1 MEQKNTSMFSG
12 PLLIVIA
19 ALLWGLDGI
28 LRRSLYSLPPIT
40 IVFFEHLVGLIIL
53 LPFVLKSFKNEKL
66 TRKEWYAIIFVSLLS
81 GLLGTLWFTTALLD
95 TMFISFSVVF
105 LLQKLQPLFAITT
118 ARIFLKER
126 VGKGY
131 AVWALLALA
140 AAYFVTFPNGV
151 VNFKTGTGTVIA
163 ALFAVG
169 AAFAWGTST
178 TFSKIALRNKSSN
191 HITGLRFLLTTI
203 MAFIA
208 VLIMGKL
215 PTFSAVSR
223 VQVFTLIGIAL
234 SSGMVSLLI
243 YYKGLKTTPVSVS
256 TILEL
261 FYPLVAVVIDV
272 VLYHNVLKW
281 SQYLA
286 AAILLYAIYRVGKLA
301 RGADVGALSA
311 VQN

>member
-1 MEQKNTSMFSG
+1 MESKTTRLFSG

-19 ALLWGLDGI
+19 ALLWGIDGI

-40 IVFFEHLVGLIIL
+40 IVFFEHVIGFVIL
-53 LPFVLKSFKNEKL
+53 FPFIWKSFKTEKL
-66 TRKEWYAIIFVSLLS
+66 SKKEWSAITFVALLS

-105 LLQKLQPLFAITT
+105 LLQKLQPIFAITT

-131 AVWALLALA
+131 RMWALLALV

-151 VNFKTGTGTVIA
+151 VNFKTGTGTIVA
-163 ALFAVG
+163 ALFAIG

-178 TFSKIALRNKSSN
+178 TFSKIALRDRSSN
-191 HITGLRFLLTTI
+191 YITALRFLLTLV
-203 MAFIA
+203 MAFVG
-208 VLIMGKL
+208 VLLLGKAPSL
-215 PTFSAVSR
+215 SAINHT
-223 VQVFTLIGIAL
+223 QILTLVVIAL

-243 YYKGLKTTPVSVS
+243 YYRGLKTTPVSVS

-272 VLYHNVLKW
+272 VLYHNVLAW

-286 AAILLYAIYRVGKLA
+286 AAILLYAMYRVGKLA
-301 RGADVGALSA
+301 QDP
-311 VQN
+311 VQA